1 MRIAGL
7 GLALVACAQLT
18 LLSSPALADD
28 SGASAPASDGAGA
41 SASASASTGS
51 SSTSVSTSTSS
62 SSTPATAD
70 SAKKKE
76 KTGWIILGAGGAV
89 ALGGIVLDIVATQVG
104 NVVPG
109 ETGTTTTTIKTNFFW
124 GGSTM
129 IVAGMLAGIY
139 GGSMILD
146 ARKSAEPLPS
156 QPPTDTGHTDSTAK
170 AAQAALSR
178 APSFSLPLVKATF

>member
-18 LLSSPALADD
+18 LLSSPALADG

-41 SASASASTGS
+41 SASASTDS
-51 SSTSVSTSTSS
+51 SSTSASTSTSS
-62 SSTPATAD
+62 SSAPAPAD

-89 ALGGIVLDIVATQVG
+89 AVGGIVLDIVATQVG

-139 GGSMILD
+139 GGSMILG
-146 ARKSAEPLPS
+146 ARKAAEPQPS
-156 QPPTDTGHTDSTAK
+156 QPPTDTGHTDNTAK
-170 AAQAALSR
+170 AAQTALSR
-178 APSFSLPLVKATF
+178 APSFSLPLVKTTF